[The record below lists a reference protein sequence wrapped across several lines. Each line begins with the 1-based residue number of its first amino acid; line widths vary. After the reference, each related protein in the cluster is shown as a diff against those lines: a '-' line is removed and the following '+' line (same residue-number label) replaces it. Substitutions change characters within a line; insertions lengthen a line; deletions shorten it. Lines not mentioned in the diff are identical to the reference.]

1 MNNNSRM
8 NIYEILDRFNE
19 EVGYDGVNND
29 GKTTD
34 ERDDIITRQIFN
46 NWLREYNKES
56 EREIKSIRINQYNN
70 EWYRSD
76 IEKLIKTE
84 IIQYRLKMAYKRKTV
99 AINIWKA
106 PSKTRRVSKKKY
118 EKYLEE
124 NENSMNEAI
133 DKRMDSIIKDII
145 ENNFTLKY
153 KDKILKPFDYLVTEK
168 FIEDFIEMEKVV
180 EVAFKIEDGFYGTP
194 VYDDKG
200 NVVDIEIEGV
210 PKTDYF
216 LK

>member
-1 MNNNSRM
+1 MNNNLRM
-8 NIYEILDRFNE
+8 NIYEILDRFNK
-19 EVGYDGVNND
+19 EVGYDGLDND

-46 NWLREYNKES
+46 HWLREYNKKN
-56 EREIKSIRINQYNN
+56 ERKINSIRINQYNN
-70 EWYRSD
+70 EWYRRD
-76 IEKLIKTE
+76 IEKLIETE
-84 IIQYRLKMAYKRKTV
+84 KIQDKLKKAYKRKTV

-106 PSKTRRVSKKKY
+106 PSKTIRVSKKKY

-124 NENSMNEAI
+124 NEHNMNEAI
-133 DKRMDSIIKDII
+133 EKRMDSIIEDII

-153 KDKILKPFDYLVTEK
+153 KSKLLRSCDYLVTEK
-168 FIEDFIEMEKVV
+168 FVKDFIEMEKVV
-180 EVAFKIEDGFYGTP
+180 EVAFKIEDGFYETR

-200 NVVDIEIEGV
+200 NVVDIKIEGV
-210 PKTDYF
+210 PETDYF